1 MKILLVLMSLCELA
15 CCARI
20 LAMLPFPSKSHSI
33 LHNAIFRLLAERG
46 HQVTV
51 YSAYTPPASV
61 ANITH
66 VDLPTSLK
74 ELTSTWTFEQF
85 KEIVDENHF
94 YGFSVKGYFELSTL
108 ACEDVFKNRNIKEL
122 LESDESYDLIFLEL
136 GLGQES
142 FSVFSHKFKAPIINF
157 HGFTSWSLIDWVP
170 GNALSI
176 AHIPEV
182 ASFPF
187 GNKMSLKERLQN
199 FLSTCLSLLYLHL
212 VHLPKQQKLAE
223 QYYKGASYM
232 PHVSEMLKEIA
243 ITFIN
248 SQKNLE
254 YPRPYTPNMIP
265 IAGAHLA
272 THMTPLPPDI
282 KTFIEKAQE
291 GAIFF
296 SLGTYAPAHL
306 LPSKYIQAFVNA
318 FKKMPQVVIWQI
330 ELENIPELPKNVM
343 LTKWAPQ
350 PTILSNQHETFHAGK
365 PVVGIPFFRE
375 QRYNMK
381 FYEKLGVGI
390 TLELNDITEE
400 TVYMAITKVLNDS
413 SFRENAK
420 RVSRIVR
427 DQPMSPADTAVY
439 WVEYVLRHGGAPQ
452 LKPFSLSLKW
462 YQLFLLDVALYLIVL
477 LALFIVFV
485 YYIMKRMLRFLME
498 TKDIFRFLDN
508 EMRYIFDISQA
519 ISAKMSVDMLRHVA
533 RRTSSIQMYTKTH
546 KKIQPKQI
554 QFKTCLK
561 RLLVSKAFYS
571 VDESLGYVVIE
582 KVGFEIHH
590 RPRLSGFPSTPYWG
604 KYRCGQHPRMDTVQL
619 PKGPALAVNPT
630 DEDDGYR
637 EIVRFY

>member
-1 MKILLVLMSLCELA
+1 MEATVALPQVLKQKDNLTPAENSVSGVTCFLELPVYCTTNQKQICCLELRVLWTLLARGFGRCMFLEGTLILKPYLSEPEVKMKILLVLMSLCELA

-350 PTILSNQHETFHAGK
+350 PTILSHPNCVLLLTHGGLFSQHETFHAGK

-439 WVEYVLRHGGAPQ
+439 WVERSCGRGTVR
-452 LKPFSLSLKW
+452 
-462 YQLFLLDVALYLIVL
+462 
-477 LALFIVFV
+477 
-485 YYIMKRMLRFLME
+485 
-498 TKDIFRFLDN
+498 
-508 EMRYIFDISQA
+508 
-519 ISAKMSVDMLRHVA
+519 
-533 RRTSSIQMYTKTH
+533 
-546 KKIQPKQI
+546 
-554 QFKTCLK
+554 C
-561 RLLVSKAFYS
+561 
-571 VDESLGYVVIE
+571 
-582 KVGFEIHH
+582 KVGRVPVIITE
-590 RPRLSGFPSTPYWG
+590 L
-604 KYRCGQHPRMDTVQL
+604 
-619 PKGPALAVNPT
+619 KGGSNPT
-630 DEDDGYR
+630 PSQGS
-637 EIVRFY
+637 